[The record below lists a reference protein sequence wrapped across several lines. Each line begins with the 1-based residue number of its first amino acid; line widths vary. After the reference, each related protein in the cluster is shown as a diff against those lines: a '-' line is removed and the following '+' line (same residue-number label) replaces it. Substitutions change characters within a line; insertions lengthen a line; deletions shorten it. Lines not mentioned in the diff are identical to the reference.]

1 MLVIIICI
9 AVSNPKPVDTNQPT
23 TGKSDISETQTQS
36 AEPLKPTEKTDIS
49 KNETFDFLLT
59 ENVRPISEY
68 FENRVPEIFSKTN
81 DIEKVD
87 TPQNTVASHEETPVM
102 EKFETDEYI
111 MYNCVPNAEKQVTFD
126 DTHHITGDMICEKI
140 KYTLDMITED
150 LEYQIYT
157 EFDNQKIY
165 LNHFLSSSCNEF
177 IHLSPI
183 PSLWKVR
190 ILGDNEVLM
199 SNDKFLLVPSR
210 LKNPVDS
217 MNSASVESSPSC
229 SSINTNTVVVD
240 KEMFKDDSTQE
251 NILMISPES
260 DNCGNDLVKDC
271 GWLISRTL
279 TTEPAQDITVVKEN
293 QDLYIL
299 RENSKLILNKC
310 PTEKSYIYE
319 TFNSVVNYKHVK
331 KTSIDVSISTLK
343 PETGTYSKWRF
354 EKFNREKTK
363 FEPEYVKSH
372 IIEQL
377 CLV

>member
-1 MLVIIICI
+1 
-9 AVSNPKPVDTNQPT
+9 
-23 TGKSDISETQTQS
+23 
-36 AEPLKPTEKTDIS
+36 
-49 KNETFDFLLT
+49 
-59 ENVRPISEY
+59 
-68 FENRVPEIFSKTN
+68 
-81 DIEKVD
+81 
-87 TPQNTVASHEETPVM
+87 
-102 EKFETDEYI
+102 
-111 MYNCVPNAEKQVTFD
+111 MYNCVPRTEKQVTFD
-126 DTHHITGDMICEKI
+126 DMQHITDDMICEKV

-165 LNHFLSSSCNEF
+165 LNHFLSNSCNEF

-199 SNDKFLLVPSR
+199 SNDKFWLVPSR
-210 LKNPVDS
+210 LENPGES
-217 MNSASVESSPSC
+217 LNSASVESSASC

-260 DNCGNDLVKDC
+260 DNCGNDLVNDC

-279 TTEPAQDITVVKEN
+279 TTESTQDITVVKEN
-293 QDLYIL
+293 EDLYIL

-319 TFNSVVNYKHVK
+319 TFNSIVNYKHVK

-354 EKFNREKTK
+354 EKFNREQTK
-363 FEPEYVKSH
+363 REPEYVKSH